1 MSVSVSV
8 RGKRGN
14 NIKFHGRSTHTR
26 TGVGGEDREDRE
38 DREWRES
45 PSNHSFTISKRDVI
59 SITSFSFS
67 YLCARV
73 PPLR

>member
-1 MSVSVSV
+1 MSVSV

-14 NIKFHGRSTHTR
+14 NIKFHGRSTYTR
-26 TGVGGEDREDRE
+26 TGVGGE